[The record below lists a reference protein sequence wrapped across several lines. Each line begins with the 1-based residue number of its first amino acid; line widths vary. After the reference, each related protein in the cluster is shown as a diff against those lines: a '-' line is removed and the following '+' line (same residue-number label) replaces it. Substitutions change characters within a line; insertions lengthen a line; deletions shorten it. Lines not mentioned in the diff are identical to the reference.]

1 MLPMDLWV
9 HWVDDWSPLQPFQ
22 GKAIPLPPLFPL
34 PLALFGRLGA
44 ELRILVSHYININ
57 IMRQGVEQ
65 LPTILEMEINKF
77 QKWTD
82 DVPFHSVSSFSPSL
96 SKSLSH
102 STVEVECRCKIN
114 VITQYTTWPT
124 PPHLLPWKTVL
135 NSQMCPHTQL
145 TQAFTTE
152 SKHNN
157 RTARPDPG
165 DKKGR
170 NLIFWILYK
179 HNTIW

>member
-1 MLPMDLWV
+1 MQLCISWCENQLVIADCLSDNTRAEIDKNKNPALSYLHKLCSSFKQTFLLPRYAPHGSVSTLSGWLI
-9 HWVDDWSPLQPFQ
+9 SSSAFPRQ
-22 GKAIPLPPLFPL
+22 GHPSTPLFPL

-114 VITQYTTWPT
+114 VITQ
-124 PPHLLPWKTVL
+124 
-135 NSQMCPHTQL
+135 
-145 TQAFTTE
+145 
-152 SKHNN
+152 
-157 RTARPDPG
+157 
-165 DKKGR
+165 
-170 NLIFWILYK
+170 
-179 HNTIW
+179 